1 MTPQRHLKGEAMLT
15 AIVLFWMAMQLEAPI
30 WVYFIISLM
39 FVTNLL
45 TFTLDI
51 IDKAQKRQIKK
62 NMAKLTDE
70 QYGKLADRYMEQ
82 FEEWRRENK

>member
-1 MTPQRHLKGEAMLT
+1 MLT
-15 AIVLFWMAMQLEAPI
+15 AIVLLWIAIKLQAPL

-39 FVTNLL
+39 FVTSLL
-45 TFTLDI
+45 SFVLGV

-62 NMAKLTDE
+62 GMAELTDE

-82 FEEWRRENK
+82 FEEWRRENSK

>member
-1 MTPQRHLKGEAMLT
+1 MLT
-15 AIVLFWMAMQLEAPI
+15 AIVLFWMAIKLQAPT

-39 FVTNLL
+39 FVTSLL

-62 NMAKLTDE
+62 NMAELTDE

-82 FEEWRRENK
+82 FEEWRRENNK

>member
-1 MTPQRHLKGEAMLT
+1 MLT
-15 AIVLFWMAMQLEAPI
+15 AIVLFWMAVQLQTPT

-45 TFTLDI
+45 NFLLGI
-51 IDKAQKRQIKK
+51 IDKVQKKQIEK
-62 NMAKLTDE
+62 NMAELTDE

-82 FEEWRRENK
+82 FEEWRRENSK